1 MALAFCLT
9 IISNLSQPHF
19 WKSVKMTLT
28 LPKWGLGSPPRLP
41 KLQSLIVG
49 VKTPLLKAF
58 FISLESYQI
67 VDVENSL
74 AWAIWTSAAQVMAKR
89 GAGSQTGTI
98 ITSSIL
104 ASAFSTSLW
113 IAKSFVDFFH
123 FKGFP
128 SLLLKWTF
136 FGWVF
141 CPNTWSIHIT
151 WIRAVTWIKRWQ
163 FDFINFGLANFW
175 FYIFNFKKSGT

>member
-1 MALAFCLT
+1 
-9 IISNLSQPHF
+9 
-19 WKSVKMTLT
+19 
-28 LPKWGLGSPPRLP
+28 
-41 KLQSLIVG
+41 
-49 VKTPLLKAF
+49 
-58 FISLESYQI
+58 
-67 VDVENSL
+67 
-74 AWAIWTSAAQVMAKR
+74 
-89 GAGSQTGTI
+89 
-98 ITSSIL
+98 
-104 ASAFSTSLW
+104 
-113 IAKSFVDFFH
+113 VDFFH